1 MKADEK
7 SPNPQM
13 LKAMKKEPED
23 RPQGS
28 KSKSPHNGW
37 VFDWLD
43 FHQVLVLFN

>member
-28 KSKSPHNGW
+28 KSPHNGW
-37 VFDWLD
+37 V

>member
-28 KSKSPHNGW
+28 KSPHNGW
-37 VFDWLD
+37 GFDWLD
-43 FHQVLVLFN
+43 FQVLVLFN